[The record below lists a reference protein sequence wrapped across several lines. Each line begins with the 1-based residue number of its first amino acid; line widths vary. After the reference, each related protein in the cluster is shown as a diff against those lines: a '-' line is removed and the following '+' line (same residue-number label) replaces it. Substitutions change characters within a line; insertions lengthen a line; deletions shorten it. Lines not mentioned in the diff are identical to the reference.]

1 MHVTLIKKWDI
12 CAPAAI
18 LAAIGKDGLQVTKPF
33 SHCSSL
39 KIDNESNADANHFPA
54 TLKSKFIPQ
63 GQLTTLTGEEIDY
76 SKGEEAKVGFL
87 ERVIFANIWKCFKL
101 LK

>member
-18 LAAIGKDGLQVTKPF
+18 LAAIGKDGLQVTKQLIMNVTRMQNIL
-33 SHCSSL
+33 C
-39 KIDNESNADANHFPA
+39 
-54 TLKSKFIPQ
+54 TTTMKSKLIPQ

-76 SKGEEAKVGFL
+76 SKGEETKVVFW
-87 ERVIFANIWKCFKL
+87 N
-101 LK
+101 